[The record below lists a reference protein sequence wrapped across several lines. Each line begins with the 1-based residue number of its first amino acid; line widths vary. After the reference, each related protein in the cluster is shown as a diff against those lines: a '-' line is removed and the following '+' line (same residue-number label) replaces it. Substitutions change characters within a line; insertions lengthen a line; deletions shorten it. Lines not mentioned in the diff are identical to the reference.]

1 MFGQADFRAMFQK
14 AKPPVAAAA
23 SNAGG
28 AQSYETAMA
37 AAGGDPA
44 KITGLVMPK
53 QPLIPAGECVMT
65 TRRLDTDC
73 WVKARVARKLA
84 WRGWPRDAG
93 CLTATYE

>member
-53 QPLIPAGECVMT
+53 Q
-65 TRRLDTDC
+65 RLPQGDAKFGQASPPTS
-73 WVKARVARKLA
+73 RKEGSLQSH
-84 WRGWPRDAG
+84 
-93 CLTATYE
+93 L